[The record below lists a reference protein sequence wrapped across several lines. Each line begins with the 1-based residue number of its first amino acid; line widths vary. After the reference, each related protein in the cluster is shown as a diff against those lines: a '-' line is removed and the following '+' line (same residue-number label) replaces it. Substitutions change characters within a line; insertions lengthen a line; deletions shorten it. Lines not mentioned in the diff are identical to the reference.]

1 MEDYTP
7 DTGQRP
13 TEPQG
18 GNAETQDNL
27 FTIPPLAERDPESLD
42 DDSISGL
49 MLYMYVCIGLGAFLN
64 LLSLKE
70 PGATPMLRYT
80 VWINLAFAAYTVI
93 AAYKR
98 MRNAVFLAKSY
109 VWASF
114 ATNVCLVLHGA
125 LVTPVGAGLN
135 IYTAVGAVIS
145 AALLCFLYKGNS
157 IEARFPRKLRRAFL
171 WDWLAI
177 LVVFVIPSATLAIQ
191 SYNNTGEVI
200 EQVEKKPDPKAIKT
214 LKSEIAKLQKQ
225 CPTTIGLI
233 DIVSVDYNADKNT
246 ATMRVSTAQPVKS
259 TKTYRELA
267 KENVILAYSY
277 GALRNSTFVRTFSA
291 ARASLHITMTSYS
304 TNQSITLKLTPEDFD
319 SIVST
324 KLDEKEL
331 SARWIKVLAYMENE
345 ACPYSVDSQTTML
358 SEKVEGDM
366 FVCVAKFDSSY
377 VPESKD
383 IWEALKTEYGKQLN
397 KREVVESYLSD
408 PITAKTSKA
417 IVSAD
422 YGLRLIFTSENGKYT
437 ATVEIS
443 PKEFGEL
450 YESILEGK

>member
-13 TEPQG
+13 TEPQS

-80 VWINLAFAAYTVI
+80 VWITLAFAAYTII

-114 ATNVCLVLHGA
+114 ATNACLVLHGA

-135 IYTAVGAVIS
+135 TYTAVAAVIS
-145 AALLCFLYKGNS
+145 AAWLYFLYKGGS

-177 LVVFVIPSATLAIQ
+177 LVVFVIPFATLAIQ
-191 SYNNTGEVI
+191 SYNNTGEVV
-200 EQVEKKPDPKAIKT
+200 ELVEKKPDPKAIKT
-214 LKSEIAKLQKQ
+214 LKSEITKLQKQ
-225 CPTTIGLI
+225 CPVTIGYI
-233 DIVSVDYNADKNT
+233 DIISAEYNESNNT
-246 ATMRVSTAQPVKS
+246 ASMRMSTSQPIKRS
-259 TKTYRELA
+259 KTYKDLA
-267 KENVILAYSY
+267 KENVILAYAYMS
-277 GALRNSTFVRTFSA
+277 LTNNTFVRTFSA
-291 ARASLHITMTSYS
+291 ARTSLHITMTSYS

-319 SIVST
+319 SIT
-324 KLDEKEL
+324 NTELNEKEL
-331 SARWIKVLAYMENE
+331 STRWLKILTYMENE
-345 ACPYSVDSQTTML
+345 ACPYRVDAYTMIL

-366 FVCVAKFDSSY
+366 LVCVTKVDSSY
-377 VPESKD
+377 VPEDKEL
-383 IWEALKTEYGKQLN
+383 WKALKDAFAERET
-397 KREVVESYLSD
+397 KRELIEGLLSD
-408 PITAKTSKA
+408 QTTAKTCKA
-417 IVSAD
+417 VVSAD
-422 YGLRLIFTSENGKYT
+422 YGLRLIATSENGKYT
-437 ATVEIS
+437 ATAEIS
-443 PKEFGEL
+443 PKEFSEL
-450 YESILEGK
+450 YESIIREK